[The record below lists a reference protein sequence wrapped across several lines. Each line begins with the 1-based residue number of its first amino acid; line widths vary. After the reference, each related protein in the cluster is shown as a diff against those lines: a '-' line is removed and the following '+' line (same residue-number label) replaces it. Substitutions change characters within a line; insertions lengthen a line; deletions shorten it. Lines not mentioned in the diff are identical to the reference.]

1 MMPVESI
8 LGVIAQYG
16 VGGVFVVLWW
26 LERNERRD
34 AQNANAE
41 MFERTVTAL
50 VQNNETIR
58 TVKEIFKVGKT
69 E

>member
-1 MMPVESI
+1 MAPDAI
-8 LGVIAQYG
+8 LALVTQFGTGAIFA
-16 VGGVFVVLWW
+16 VLWW
-26 LERNERRD
+26 LERNERKD

-41 MFERTVTAL
+41 MFEKTITAL

-58 TVKEIFKVGKT
+58 TVKEIFKVGKS